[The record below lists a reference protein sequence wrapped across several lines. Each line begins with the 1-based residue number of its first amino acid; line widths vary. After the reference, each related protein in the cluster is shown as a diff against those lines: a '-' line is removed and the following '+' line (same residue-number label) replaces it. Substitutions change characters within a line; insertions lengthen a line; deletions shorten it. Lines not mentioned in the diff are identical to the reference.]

1 MNLQRT
7 LAAYRG
13 EVVPEMRLIE
23 RRRLWFIVSGALV
36 VISLL
41 ALFVGSLEF
50 SIDFR
55 GGAQVTYPTT
65 EEVQPADVEAVLAQ
79 NGIDD
84 AEVQIVN
91 EDQVTIRTES
101 IATEGRDADA
111 LLQALA
117 RQAGV
122 DRDE

>member
-13 EVVPEMRLIE
+13 EIVPEMRLIE

-41 ALFVGSLEF
+41 ALFVGNLEF

-65 EEVQPADVEAVLAQ
+65 GEVLPADVEAVLAE

-91 EDQVTIRTES
+91 EDQVTI
-101 IATEGRDADA
+101 
-111 LLQALA
+111 
-117 RQAGV
+117 
-122 DRDE
+122 DRKSVV